1 MIRIEFAP
9 ADLAGLRFAH
19 SPMVE
24 VVASGF
30 ALHQPQRHWMYAAW
44 RDRVRPRL
52 AGVDTFLTLLRGPT
66 CYVPDFLTPVP
77 ATSRPSLDDELRTI
91 AATPLDRVAAEV
103 AAGWTGHRAPPEIT
117 RFETDPAG
125 ALADLIAQVRRYFRL
140 AIAPIWP
147 RLRATVEGEIAHR
160 ALAAAEHGPRALLA
174 GLHPELSW
182 DGSALLLGYAKHG
195 DWAHD
200 GSPLALMPAA
210 FAGPMVYTT
219 TGTPSG
225 RALWYPPRGY
235 AALWSSPPSPAPSR
249 SSSPALAPS
258 PALASSPAF
267 ASSAWPEPPAPSA
280 ALAALLGSTRAAVLT
295 LLAVPSSTG
304 EVAEALR
311 LAPATASH
319 HLTTLRDAGLIVGQ
333 RTGRRLRYLRTALGN
348 QLAT

>member
-1 MIRIEFAP
+1 VLEWNVIRIEFPP

-30 ALHQPQRHWMYAAW
+30 ALSQPQRHWMYSAW
-44 RDRVRPRL
+44 RARVRPRL

-77 ATSRPSLDDELRTI
+77 AIARPSLDDELRTI

-103 AAGWTGHRAPPEIT
+103 AAAWAGHRAPPEVA

-125 ALADLIAQVRRYFRL
+125 ALAELIAQVRRYFRL

-147 RLRATVEGEIAHR
+147 RLRATAEGEIAHR

-174 GLHPELSW
+174 GLHPKLRW
-182 DGSALLLGYAKHG
+182 DGSALLLGYAKRQ

-235 AALWSSPPSPAPSR
+235 ADIWSSPGGPST
-249 SSSPALAPS
+249 
-258 PALASSPAF
+258 
-267 ASSAWPEPPAPSA
+267 
-280 ALAALLGSTRAAVLT
+280 ALAALLGPTRAAVLT
-295 LLAVPSSTG
+295 LLAVPCSTG

-319 HLTTLRDAGLIVGQ
+319 HLTTLRDAGLVVGQ
-333 RTGRRLRYLRTALGN
+333 RTGRRLRYLRTGLGE
-348 QLAT
+348 QLASEVAAR

>member
-1 MIRIEFAP
+1 MLEWSVLRIEFAP

-30 ALHQPQRHWMYAAW
+30 ALHQPRRHWMASAW

-52 AGVDTFLTLLRGPT
+52 TGVDTFLTLLRGPT

-77 ATSRPSLDDELRTI
+77 ATARPSLDDELRTI
-91 AATPLDRVAAEV
+91 AGTPLDRVAAEV

-125 ALADLIAQVRRYFRL
+125 ALAELIAQIRRYFRL

-147 RLRATVEGEIAHR
+147 RLRATAEGEIAHR

-174 GLHPELSW
+174 GLHPKLSW
-182 DGSALLLGYAKHG
+182 DGSALLLGYAKSH
-195 DWAHD
+195 DLAHD

-210 FAGPMVYTT
+210 FAGPMVYAT

-235 AALWSSPPSPAPSR
+235 ASLWSSPSPAP
-249 SSSPALAPS
+249 P
-258 PALASSPAF
+258 
-267 ASSAWPEPPAPSA
+267 A
-280 ALAALLGSTRAAVLT
+280 ALAALLGPTRAAVLT

-304 EVAEALR
+304 EVAEALH

-333 RTGRRLRYLRTALGN
+333 RTGRRLRYLRTTLGE
-348 QLAT
+348 QLAS

>member
-1 MIRIEFAP
+1 MLEWSVIRIEFAP

-19 SPMVE
+19 SPMAE

-30 ALHQPQRHWMYAAW
+30 ALSQPQRHWMYSSW
-44 RDRVRPRL
+44 RDSVRPRL
-52 AGVDTFLTLLRGPT
+52 AGVDAFLAVLRGPT

-77 ATSRPSLDDELRTI
+77 ATARPSLDDELRTI
-91 AATPLDRVAAEV
+91 AETPLDRVAAEV
-103 AAGWTGHRAPPEIT
+103 AAGWSGHRAPPEIT
-117 RFETDPAG
+117 RFETDPAA
-125 ALADLIAQVRRYFRL
+125 ALAELIAQVRRYFRL

-147 RLRATVEGEIAHR
+147 RLRTIAEGEIAHR
-160 ALAAAEHGPRALLA
+160 ALAAAERGPRALLA
-174 GLHPELSW
+174 GLHPKLRW
-182 DGSALLLGYAKHG
+182 DGSALLLGYAKRQ

-210 FAGPMVYTT
+210 FAGPMVYAM
-219 TGTPSG
+219 TGAPGG

-235 AALWSSPPSPAPSR
+235 ASIWSSPAP
-249 SSSPALAPS
+249 
-258 PALASSPAF
+258 
-267 ASSAWPEPPAPSA
+267 PSA
-280 ALAALLGSTRAAVLT
+280 ALAALLGPTRAAVLT

-319 HLTTLRDAGLIVGQ
+319 HLTTLRDAGLVVGQ
-333 RTGRRLRYLRTALGN
+333 RTGRRLRYLRTTLGN